1 MEEKITINDMKKE
14 IKRQFRE
21 KKKGKRRDYNF
32 LGFIENDELTNEV
45 KNLFKFVTSTG
56 YAYYDWVNGN
66 KEMLTLIQKIEM
78 GKVKQE
84 KKQGNKNEQKRKSNT
99 EI

>member
-1 MEEKITINDMKKE
+1 MKKE

-21 KKKGKRRDYNF
+21 KKKDKRRDYNF
-32 LGFIENDELTNEV
+32 WGFIENDELTNEV
-45 KNLFKFVTSTG
+45 KNLFNFVTSTG

-66 KEMLTLIQKIEM
+66 KKMLTLIQKIEM